1 MRSPCTTSG
10 GCVAGRVHDM
20 NRIRRPCS
28 SCKHRPITVYI
39 ESPIASTV
47 YIVHLNSLQAER
59 AAERDLAYL
68 RWLWNLGTMYLYD
81 ATEQSSKLS
90 WGVRTAR
97 CTCEVTVALYALAC
111 AVETS
116 QSLVRATKACPTRR
130 ASPPYLV
137 VDHSQSYRYTGCA
150 ALGCS
155 PTHCEHGL
163 LERLQLRVAHFSA
176 GR

>member
-20 NRIRRPCS
+20 NRIRRPS

-81 ATEQSSKLS
+81 ATEQTLL
-90 WGVRTAR
+90 GRETGLRTVRR
-97 CTCEVTVALYALAC
+97 LAC

-130 ASPPYLV
+130 ASPPYLI

-155 PTHCEHGL
+155 PTHCEHGACWSVCSCVWPTS
-163 LERLQLRVAHFSA
+163 RRVGNCLIRPAC
-176 GR
+176 